1 MRSNQFAPLIY
12 LLSVLLVG
20 YAVQPCLWAQT
31 QSNPEASSSDSSK
44 SWTATTV
51 PELSGNTNPTR
62 TSETHTEA
70 DGRTVERQSVE
81 RIGLDGSYE
90 PYLDTEKET
99 VKVDA
104 TTVKTISRTFGRDSE
119 GRKTLVQVT
128 EEEQRS
134 LPRGE
139 VKIVR
144 TTSDPDANG
153 NLQIVQREIQDTK
166 QTNPEAQETKTT
178 VLMPDANGGLAPSLQ
193 TEERQTKINDH
204 DVEIHKST
212 LLPDGNGHWQ
222 VSEVREGTIKDDGK
236 NRTTEER
243 VSRPDANGNLGVI
256 EKTVRKESESAPG
269 EKRETEE
276 TYSTD
281 IPGSAGDGSLHLNQR
296 VTTVDRKGE
305 DGGQSTEKQVE
316 QRDPGAPGDALR
328 VTQKAIDIVRPGTD
342 STKKETQT
350 IQALDSNGNLAVVS
364 VDIGKKEEKNSA
376 IQVEIA
382 PAKPY

>member
-1 MRSNQFAPLIY
+1 
-12 LLSVLLVG
+12 
-20 YAVQPCLWAQT
+20 
-31 QSNPEASSSDSSK
+31 
-44 SWTATTV
+44 
-51 PELSGNTNPTR
+51 
-62 TSETHTEA
+62 
-70 DGRTVERQSVE
+70 
-81 RIGLDGSYE
+81 
-90 PYLDTEKET
+90 
-99 VKVDA
+99 
-104 TTVKTISRTFGRDSE
+104 
-119 GRKTLVQVT
+119 
-128 EEEQRS
+128 
-134 LPRGE
+134 
-139 VKIVR
+139 
-144 TTSDPDANG
+144 
-153 NLQIVQREIQDTK
+153 
-166 QTNPEAQETKTT
+166 
-178 VLMPDANGGLAPSLQ
+178 
-193 TEERQTKINDH
+193 
-204 DVEIHKST
+204 
-212 LLPDGNGHWQ
+212 LPDGNGHWQ